1 MKRNEPLAFSYLKNR
16 RKGKGCSFD
25 LERRGR
31 GRIYP
36 RGRGTNGSGNP
47 GDIKGLPCKNG
58 GGGGEGGGR
67 KRNGNDNCA
76 KLRVSTLAER

>member
-1 MKRNEPLAFSYLKNR
+1 MSETSLSHSLI
-16 RKGKGCSFD
+16 GKIEERGRDVGLD

-31 GRIYP
+31 ERIYP

-58 GGGGEGGGR
+58 WGGGR
-67 KRNGNDNCA
+67 ETVTIIARNCA
-76 KLRVSTLAER
+76 YRR